1 MAREVL
7 VLSDGNASRK
17 LSPIPF
23 QLKYKKGLCLISDE
37 RSSLFTL
44 GLGDRVGQNFAAGL
58 VGEAGLQGVAAVV
71 QDKDVGGT
79 VSARHLGL
87 SLLTLVSFL

>member
-1 MAREVL
+1 M
-7 VLSDGNASRK
+7 N
-17 LSPIPF
+17 
-23 QLKYKKGLCLISDE
+23 KKGLCLISDE

-44 GLGDRVGQNFAAGL
+44 GLRDRVGQNFAAGL

>member
-1 MAREVL
+1 M
-7 VLSDGNASRK
+7 N
-17 LSPIPF
+17 
-23 QLKYKKGLCLISDE
+23 KKGLCLISDE

-44 GLGDRVGQNFAAGL
+44 GLRDRVGQNFAAGL

-71 QDKDVGGT
+71 QDKDVGI

-87 SLLTLVSFL
+87 SFLTLVSFLWQKRSLKI